1 MKTPGIGQRKK
12 KFKALLGWGK
22 KKQTNGRKSN
32 KSKIGKD
39 GKLPRNIRTRR
50 SKRNKRI

>member
-22 KKQTNGRKSN
+22 KKQANGRKSN
-32 KSKIGKD
+32 KQKIGKKR
-39 GKLPRNIRTRR
+39 KLPRNIRPRR
-50 SKRNKRI
+50 AKRNKRI